1 MIAFTKVHL
10 FVSWH
15 DLFLVVSKFNLL
27 NHISTLH
34 VSFTEKELFSKDVL
48 GYDPIHFFLRVAPL
62 AVPDLTKPVSAQS
75 PATQSSSASPSP
87 GPTPSASPSPAT
99 LGPGSAASPSQG
111 GNNAKRLAVANGQ
124 PTTTISSST
133 AGGPG
138 AAGSGGS
145 SSGGGAQAPQQQPR
159 YMPREV
165 PPRFRCQQDHKVLLK
180 RGQPPLSSMLL
191 GGGGAGDGSNANM
204 AAVSGELERC
214 GSSHFKTNIQ
224 CKEHLFNMSV

>member
-1 MIAFTKVHL
+1 MIFRRMTNCVFSVLFRLQNKRTKVSSTVYL
-10 FVSWH
+10 SLSIDVKWMLYSQNFIGILSFSS
-15 DLFLVVSKFNLL
+15 LAPLVVL
-27 NHISTLH
+27 
-34 VSFTEKELFSKDVL
+34 
-48 GYDPIHFFLRVAPL
+48 
-62 AVPDLTKPVSAQS
+62 DLTKPASAQS

-99 LGPGSAASPSQG
+99 SGPGSAATQSQG

-124 PTTTISSST
+124 PTSTTSSSSV
-133 AGGPG
+133 AGGPSATG
-138 AAGSGGS
+138 NGST

-191 GGGGAGDGSNANM
+191 GGGGGGDGPNANM
-204 AAVSGELERC
+204 AAVSGK
-214 GSSHFKTNIQ
+214 G
-224 CKEHLFNMSV
+224 